1 MTELQGVRRFNFRHH
16 RQGTPLGAERPQI
29 KMRTYYE
36 MKYQT
41 RYIQWDA
48 NTSVIISTPS
58 YRPVAQHVGGETPPS
73 PPRRMASRSKFNVAS
88 PERADGG

>member
-36 MKYQT
+36 MNTKHDIFSGMQT
-41 RYIQWDA
+41 
-48 NTSVIISTPS
+48 
-58 YRPVAQHVGGETPPS
+58 H
-73 PPRRMASRSKFNVAS
+73 
-88 PERADGG
+88 